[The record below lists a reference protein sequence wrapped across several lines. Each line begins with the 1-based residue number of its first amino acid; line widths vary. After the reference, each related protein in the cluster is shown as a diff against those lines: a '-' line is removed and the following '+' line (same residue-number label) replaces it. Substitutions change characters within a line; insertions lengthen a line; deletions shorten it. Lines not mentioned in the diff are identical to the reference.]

1 MAVLLNR
8 QAIARRLG
16 VDPKTVDKI
25 RERSRKIPGAVPF
38 PEPVKQTRVPGVK
51 VYRKVDIDA
60 YARKTGRPVFPL
72 DDEPAAEFDTANEGA
87 IAV

>member
-25 RERSRKIPGAVPF
+25 RERSRKLDGAVPF

-51 VYRKVDIDA
+51 LYRKVDIDA

-72 DDEPAAEFDTANEGA
+72 ADESVVETPLAS
-87 IAV
+87 